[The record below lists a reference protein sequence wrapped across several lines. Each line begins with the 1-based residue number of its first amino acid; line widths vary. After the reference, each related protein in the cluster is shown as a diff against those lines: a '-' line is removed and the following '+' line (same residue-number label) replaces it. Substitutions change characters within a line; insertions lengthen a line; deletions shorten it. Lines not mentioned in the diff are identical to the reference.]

1 MNQIPPAAVEQ
12 AAGVLP
18 EVTDQQM
25 QQLLGESRPY
35 TAMLLRLTEKGRQ
48 PEAEEIIWEHGRRN
62 MALRTAGQMPI
73 ICPATDES
81 DWAGIAV
88 FDASVAEVDAIMRDD
103 PGVQSGVFTYELH
116 PVFGFPGSTL
126 PHGPASP

>member
-1 MNQIPPAAVEQ
+1 MTQTRPSAVVQPE
-12 AAGVLP
+12 GVLP
-18 EVTDQQM
+18 EITDQQM
-25 QQLLGESRPY
+25 QQLLGETRPY

-48 PEAEEIIWEHGRRN
+48 PEAGAIIWEHGRRN
-62 MALRTAGQMPI
+62 MALRAAGQMPI

-88 FDASVAEVDAIMRDD
+88 FNASFAEVDEIMRDD

-126 PHGPASP
+126 PHEPASS

>member
-1 MNQIPPAAVEQ
+1 MSQIQPAAVEQ
-12 AAGVLP
+12 PAGVLP

-35 TAMLLRLTEKGRQ
+35 TAMLLRLTEMGQQ
-48 PEAEEIIWEHGRRN
+48 PEAEAVIWEHGRRN
-62 MALRTAGQMPI
+62 IALKAAGQMPI
-73 ICPATDES
+73 ICPATDDS
-81 DWAGIAV
+81 DWAGVAI
-88 FDASVAEVDAIMRDD
+88 FDAAVGEVDEIMRDD

-126 PHGPASP
+126 PPEPASP

>member
-1 MNQIPPAAVEQ
+1 MSEIRHSAVKQPEL
-12 AAGVLP
+12 VLP

-35 TAMLLRLTEKGRQ
+35 TAMLLRLTEKGRL
-48 PEAEEIIWEHGRRN
+48 PEAEMVIWEHGRRN
-62 MALRTAGQMPI
+62 MALRAAGQMPI
-73 ICPATDES
+73 VCPATDES

-88 FDASVAEVDAIMRDD
+88 FNASVGQVDEIMRDD
-103 PGVQSGVFTYELH
+103 PGVRSGVFTYELH

-126 PHGPASP
+126 PQMPALP